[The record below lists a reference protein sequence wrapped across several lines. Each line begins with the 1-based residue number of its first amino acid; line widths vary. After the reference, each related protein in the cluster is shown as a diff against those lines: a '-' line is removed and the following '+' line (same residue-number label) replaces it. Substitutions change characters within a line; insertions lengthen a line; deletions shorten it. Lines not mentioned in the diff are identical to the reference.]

1 MINKETAAA
10 IAYLAI
16 ADLVGRDYFR
26 SHFDDVCHGIYEYD
40 DRTGEVSD
48 DVEYEYFM
56 GFEGDNETGLW
67 TVFARVSVN
76 RETEKVTFLDYKLPN
91 GNRMENPIK
100 PTSFA

>member
-1 MINKETAAA
+1 
-10 IAYLAI
+10 
-16 ADLVGRDYFR
+16 
-26 SHFDDVCHGIYEYD
+26 
-40 DRTGEVSD
+40 
-48 DVEYEYFM
+48 M

>member
-26 SHFDDVCHGIYEYD
+26 DHFNDVCHGYPSDENNDIEYA
-40 DRTGEVSD
+40 
-48 DVEYEYFM
+48 YFM
-56 GFEGDNETGLW
+56 GFEGDDETGLW

-76 RETEKVTFLDYKLPN
+76 RETEEVAFLDYKLPN
-91 GNRMENPIK
+91 GKRMKDPIK

>member
-16 ADLVGRDYFR
+16 ADLVGRNYFR
-26 SHFDDVCHGIYEYD
+26 CHFDDVCHGYPTNDNEDI
-40 DRTGEVSD
+40 
-48 DVEYEYFM
+48 EYEYFM
-56 GFEGDNETGLW
+56 GFEGDDETGKW

-76 RETEKVTFLDYKLPN
+76 RETEEVTFLDYKLPD
-91 GNRMENPIK
+91 GKRMENPIK

>member
-1 MINKETAAA
+1 MINKDTAAA
-10 IAYLAI
+10 IAYLSI

-26 SHFDDVCHGIYEYD
+26 SHFNDVCHCYPSNDCD
-40 DRTGEVSD
+40 DL
-48 DVEYEYFM
+48 EYEYFM
-56 GFEGDNETGLW
+56 GFEGNAKTGVW

-76 RETEKVTFLDYKLPN
+76 RETEKVTLLDYKLPN

>member
-16 ADLVGRDYFR
+16 ADLVGRNYFR
-26 SHFDDVCHGIYEYD
+26 SHFDDVCHGYPTNDNEDI
-40 DRTGEVSD
+40 
-48 DVEYEYFM
+48 EYEYFM
-56 GFEGDNETGLW
+56 GFEGNDETGKW

-76 RETEKVTFLDYKLPN
+76 RETEEVTFLDYKLPD
-91 GNRMENPIK
+91 GKRMENPIK

>member
-16 ADLVGRDYFR
+16 ADLVGRNYFR
-26 SHFDDVCHGIYEYD
+26 SHFDDVCHAYPTD
-40 DRTGEVSD
+40 DNED
-48 DVEYEYFM
+48 IEYEYFM
-56 GFEGDNETGLW
+56 GFEGNDETGKW

-76 RETEKVTFLDYKLPN
+76 RETEEVTFLDYKLPD
-91 GNRMENPIK
+91 GKRMENPIK